1 MRLQRPHRKDCCCGG
16 GVDETGSLALNPAF
30 VVDAPPALPRMG
42 GPYRLTGFSR
52 NNGTLFSVSF
62 NMARIAHGDG
72 RSFAFVIP
80 VRDIWR
86 EDLVRVELSGPE
98 GVATSDD
105 VTDRAA
111 VLLLDRSTGVVRGIL
126 RDWIDGPFDTQ
137 AARPNLPEP
146 GLDFQVSVGIP
157 DPADWK

>member
-1 MRLQRPHRKDCCCGG
+1 MRLSASSSKGLLLWG

-42 GPYRLTGFSR
+42 GPYRLMGFSR

-80 VRDIWR
+80 VRESWR

-105 VTDRAA
+105 ESGGAA
-111 VLLLDRSTGVVRGIL
+111 VLLLDRSTGRARGML
-126 RDWIDGPFDTQ
+126 RDWIDGSFTSQ
-137 AARPNLPEP
+137 AARPILPEP
-146 GLDFQVSVGIP
+146 GLDFQISGGIP
-157 DPADWK
+157 DPSDWE